1 MSWALDLARVRQASS
16 SAPPL
21 FGVILYT
28 DAHANIK
35 KTLRDQDYWNAL
47 DEISGTKWA
56 VFATRAFAG
65 KWGWPEFPPGTM
77 GMMVPVWKEPSA
89 NRELLETFEL
99 SDTKQLPVVV
109 VFVLNG
115 DEIQRTV
122 VPLDDSTFDTAFSS
136 LREVFIKIADALNG
150 VASENLN
157 HPEGVFSAVDF
168 ALQDYE
174 DKKKLKKAYCI
185 LKDLKE
191 LSPF

>member
-16 SAPPL
+16 STPPL

-35 KTLRDQDYWNAL
+35 KTLRDQDYWSAL

-56 VFATRAFAG
+56 VFATLAFAG
-65 KWGWPEFPPGTM
+65 KWGCPELPLGAM

-89 NRELLETFEL
+89 NQELIETFEL

-115 DEIQRTV
+115 DELQRRV
-122 VPLDDSTFDTAFSS
+122 VPLDDSTLDTAFTSM
-136 LREVFIKIADALNG
+136 REVFIKIADALDYI
-150 VASENLN
+150 ASENLN
-157 HPEGVFSAVDF
+157 NPEGVFSAVDF
-168 ALQDYE
+168 ALQDYK
-174 DKKKLKKAYCI
+174 DKKNLKNAYRI
-185 LKDLKE
+185 LKNLKE
-191 LSPF
+191 WLPF